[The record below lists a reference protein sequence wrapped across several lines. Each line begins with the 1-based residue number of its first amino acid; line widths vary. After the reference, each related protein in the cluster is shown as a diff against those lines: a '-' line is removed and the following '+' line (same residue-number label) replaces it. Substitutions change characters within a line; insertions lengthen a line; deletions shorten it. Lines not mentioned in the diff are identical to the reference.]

1 MSVTD
6 LLQVMPPPIVDG
18 SHGMMQ
24 VIELPPGDAGVGAHR
39 HSGPVFGYVIEG
51 EILFELEGDAPY
63 VLKAGDAF
71 FEPGGDVIHYQA
83 ANLSSESRSRFF
95 VAMLCAPDVPMITM
109 VDDDEI
115 AARRDRRHPAAP
127 AAR

>member
-1 MSVTD
+1 MQVTD
-6 LLQVMPPPIVDG
+6 LLHVDPLAIPEG
-18 SHGMMQ
+18 SHGMIQ

-63 VLKAGDAF
+63 LIKAGEAF

-83 ANLSSESRSRFF
+83 ANLSPDVKSRF
-95 VAMLCAPDVPMITM
+95 VVSMLCAPDVPMITM
-109 VDDDEI
+109 VDDEEI
-115 AARRDRRHPAAP
+115 AARAGRRHPAATSG
-127 AAR
+127 A